1 MILAILLVFIGILNI
16 FFKRSKSIFIVSAIL
31 MWTIIAFTYGN
42 ADEGIYIS
50 RYESPYSW
58 LGSSE
63 WLFSAMINICRSFK
77 LNFVQ
82 YKAVLALIYMLLT
95 STTIWKL
102 SKYPNVVLTLFFVC
116 PFVMN
121 VSQLRFGMASAI
133 LIFSY
138 RYLLHDESPRIGK
151 SKRNITENDVKFVLC
166 VILAALMHS
175 SAIYWLLLLIAK
187 KTTIKTTTIWMLLI
201 NAFVLF
207 IFNPSSVGWL
217 LSKLGAQSRM
227 LAYFSSEYQTSEYR
241 HIGASLITT
250 FLLGGIIFLLCLLVK
265 RKRKFFQSTDDVH
278 ELLKYNIIL
287 WTVISFI
294 IRYTSEMYRPQEAL
308 MLMSY
313 IVLTNAIDKSKFLKP
328 KTNLYS
334 FGLEIGM
341 FSIVAVGFY
350 TKIIMYRNYL
360 SLWNPIFQNNYL
372 FKM

>member
-1 MILAILLVFIGILNI
+1 MILAILLVIIGILNV
-16 FFKRSKSIFIVSAIL
+16 FFKRSKPIFIVSAIL

-50 RYESPYSW
+50 RYENPYRW

-63 WLFSAMINICRSFK
+63 WLFSAMINICRAFK

-102 SKYPNVVLTLFFVC
+102 SKYPNVVLTLFFIC
-116 PFVMN
+116 PFIMN

-138 RYLLHDESPRIGK
+138 RYLLHDESPRIGN
-151 SKRNITENDVKFVLC
+151 SKRNITENDVKFVIC
-166 VILAALMHS
+166 VIVASLMHS
-175 SAIYWLLLLIAK
+175 SAIYWLLLLVPK
-187 KTTIKTTTIWMLLI
+187 KTTVKTTTIWMLLI

-227 LAYFSSEYQTSEYR
+227 LAYFSSEYRASEYR
-241 HIGASLITT
+241 HIGASLLTT
-250 FLLGGIIFLLCLLVK
+250 LLIGGIVFLLCLLVK
-265 RKRKFFQSTDDVH
+265 RKRKCFQCTDDVY
-278 ELLKYNIIL
+278 ELLKFNIML

-313 IVLTNAIDKSKFLKP
+313 IVLTNSINKSEFLKL
-328 KTNLYS
+328 KTNLSS
-334 FGLEIGM
+334 FELEIGV
-341 FSIVAVGFY
+341 FSISAIGFY
-350 TKIIMYRNYL
+350 TKIIMYQNYL
-360 SLWNPIFQNNYL
+360 TLWMPIFHNSYL
-372 FKM
+372 YR